1 MADNA
6 LTKKLGPQPRWAWVA
21 EGLAAFLLY
30 RFYKARRASSGLTSL
45 TATPLTGGSTIPAG
59 QSSGSSASG
68 TPAYSTLSAWIT
80 AALAEVA
87 TTPGYSNTAALNDL
101 TSWLN
106 GSCVSAAGFT
116 AIGNAI
122 MSIGLPPGFSTPP
135 TLSVCPSSGSSNS
148 GQTPTNPP
156 PPPAAPTAN
165 PISPTAPPLGSLT
178 SQVIGNVVSVFQQGT
193 GWVYV
198 TDRGYV
204 YNSPGSNYYGGTD
217 GGAVG
222 GAIAAHIV
230 EAYAITSGPNAG
242 GYTLVASNGD
252 TYNFGPNANYSPL

>member
-1 MADNA
+1 MADNF
-6 LTKKLGPQPRWAWVA
+6 LTKKLGPQPRWAWGA
-21 EGLAAFLLY
+21 EAVGGFLLF
-30 RFYKARRASSGLTSL
+30 RFIRARRSSSSGLQSL
-45 TATPLTGGSTIPAG
+45 TATPLTGGSTIPPG
-59 QSSGSSASG
+59 GG
-68 TPAYSTLSAWIT
+68 TTTTQAPTYSTLAQWIT
-80 AALAEVA
+80 AALGEVS

-135 TLSVCPSSGSSNS
+135 TLTVCPSTGSSNNNGS
-148 GQTPTNPP
+148 NPP
-156 PPPAAPTAN
+156 PPPPPSSPTPAPV
-165 PISPTAPPLGSLT
+165 PPTAPPLGSLT
-178 SQVIGNVVSVFQQGT
+178 AQVIGNVVSVFQQGT

-198 TDRGYV
+198 TDKGYV

-217 GGAVG
+217 NGAVG
-222 GAIAAHIV
+222 GSIASHIV
-230 EAYAITSGPNAG
+230 EAYAITTGPNAG

-252 TYNFGPNANYSPL
+252 TYNFGPNANYAPL